1 MRDNLVIIRVDGGIC
16 SQISFVALGS
26 AFEAKGYEVQY
37 DLSWFEEQGIG
48 AYNPSNGYDKVYNVS
63 FDIPK
68 AFPTLPIKIAEKTEA
83 KHYKRFYFANNDN
96 IITFS
101 PPLYVG
107 GYLGRHFDGYFK
119 ELFRQ
124 HFIPKESEQRDT
136 AFAKVKEEICSSMAC
151 GVHVRRGD
159 LSGFH
164 PVYGEPTALEYFTK
178 AISLIES
185 IQPESVFYIFSDDVK
200 WVKQHFPPIL
210 KDRKYRI
217 CDVNTPSEGYLDL
230 YLLSLCKN
238 LIGSQGSL
246 AMYAKLLSPHNPLLI
261 CPKIRDWLFK
271 QEPNVMF
278 VNWGEAMQLQPLELN
293 STISYSPPPHTICQK
308 QIPIMALLSLKKQIV
323 SQRSA

>member
-246 AMYAKLLSPHNPLLI
+246 A
-261 CPKIRDWLFK
+261 IRDWLFK

>member
-1 MRDNLVIIRVDGGIC
+1 MIIRVDGGIS

-26 AFEAKGYEVQY
+26 AFEAKGYEVRY

-48 AYNPSNGYDKVYNVS
+48 VYNPSNGYDKVYNVG

-68 AFPTLPIKIAEKTEA
+68 AFPTLPIKIAQKAEA
-83 KHYKRFYFANNDN
+83 KHYKRFYFANDDN

-119 ELFRQ
+119 DLFRQ
-124 HFIPKESEQRDT
+124 HFIPKESEQRGT
-136 AFAKVKEEICSSMAC
+136 AFAKAKEEICSSMAC

-164 PVYGEPTALEYFTK
+164 PVYGEPTTLEYFTK
-178 AISLIES
+178 AISLIEC

-200 WVKQHFPPIL
+200 WVKQHFSPLL

-293 STISYSPPPHTICQK
+293 FTIPYAPPPFTICQK
-308 QIPIMALLSLKKQIV
+308 QIPIMALLSLKKQVV
-323 SQRSA
+323 S

>member
-68 AFPTLPIKIAEKTEA
+68 AFPTLPLKIAQKTEA
-83 KHYKRFYFANNDN
+83 RDYKKLYFADSED
-96 IITFS
+96 IITFAL
-101 PPLYVG
+101 PLYVG
-107 GYLGRHFDGYFK
+107 GYLGRHFDVYFK
-119 ELFRQ
+119 NLFIQ
-124 HFIPKESEQRDT
+124 HFKPKESMQT
-136 AFAKVKEEICSSMAC
+136 NTPFARVKEEIISCVAC

-159 LSGFH
+159 LSQFH
-164 PVYGEPTALEYFTK
+164 NVYGESITLEYFTR

-185 IQPESVFYIFSDDVK
+185 LDSASVFYIFSDDVA
-200 WVKQHFPPIL
+200 WVKEHFTPLL
-210 KDRKYRI
+210 KNKKYRI

-230 YLLSLCKN
+230 YLLSLCKS
-238 LIGSQGSL
+238 IISSQGSL
-246 AMYAKLLSPHNPLLI
+246 GVFAKLLSRHNPLWI
-261 CPKIRDWLFK
+261 SPKIRERLF
-271 QEPNVMF
+271 
-278 VNWGEAMQLQPLELN
+278 
-293 STISYSPPPHTICQK
+293 HQK
-308 QIPIMALLSLKKQIV
+308 QIPIMALLSPKKQIV